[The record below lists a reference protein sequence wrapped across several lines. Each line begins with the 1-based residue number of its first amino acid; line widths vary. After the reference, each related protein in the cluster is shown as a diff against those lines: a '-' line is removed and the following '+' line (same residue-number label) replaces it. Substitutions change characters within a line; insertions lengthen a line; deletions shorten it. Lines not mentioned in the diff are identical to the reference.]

1 MKKNSY
7 KLLVLM
13 FVLFLGIILTSCGDK
28 EEGHK
33 HVEEILPR
41 VEATCA
47 TPGKTT
53 GMQCSSCKQ
62 ILVAQ
67 EVIPALG
74 HEYGD
79 WYKITDTEEQRDCK
93 NCTHHET
100 RNAEEHTHSFGDWS
114 TVTPAT
120 CTTTGVEG
128 RKCSCGEEETRVIN
142 VLKHDTK
149 EHSGKTPTCTEA
161 GYQAYVTCANC
172 DYTTYKELPAL
183 GHAFGEWYAT
193 SSVQE
198 RRDCAACSHY
208 ETKDVENTEPH
219 THSFGSWYVDVQ
231 ATCTENGIEKRNCLT
246 CSFYEPRTINATGHS
261 FGSWYIS
268 KPATTTETGIE
279 KRECNNCDHF
289 ETKSIPATG
298 GTTHTH
304 SFGSWG
310 VTTKATCT
318 TTGLETRKCSCGEE
332 ETRVIN
338 ATGHS
343 FGDWYISKPA
353 TTTEA
358 GTEKR
363 ECNNCDHFETKSIP
377 ATGSTTDTNA
387 LLQADLDAISLPS
400 TLSASYKYTNT
411 GANGTKFTYL
421 SSNAGVL
428 DDEGNVTRML
438 YDVDVTVKVIGVL
451 NGVEKEKQVTI
462 KVLKYELPAKTHQ
475 IILNASDFPVPDNS
489 TTFKKG
495 NGYIE
500 LNTNK
505 VNNYFYCGE
514 GEEYIAPRPFTGLV
528 VSWGAI
534 DTSSTAKVTVDI
546 KLRVNGTWSDYVS
559 YGSWGFEG
567 SNGNASKT
575 DSTGLIKIST
585 DEISVLNGKTADAIR
600 YKVNLSRSSASA
612 VSPKIKYLSF
622 AFDYS
627 SYSYSVNKNHL
638 PEKVFHNVPKR
649 YQLDVAGDGNV
660 MCSATSTTMML
671 EYHGIDLSAKT
682 KAYGYTYPQEYI
694 ARKVV
699 RDVNMS
705 GGGFGN
711 WVYNT
716 VSMSHYGFKSYV
728 ARYYSIEELMY
739 DLTKGPVCLS
749 IKKCTMTQYENY
761 KTYTHSGHII
771 VAVGYQY
778 INGQLYITC
787 NDPYVPQVT
796 CNYSATLLTSYWKN
810 IGYVIE

>member
-1 MKKNSY
+1 MKKISY
-7 KLLVLM
+7 KILILMLVL
-13 FVLFLGIILTSCGDK
+13 LLGLTSCK
-28 EEGHK
+28 EDNE
-33 HVEEILPR
+33 HVHEEVIDDA
-41 VEATCA
+41 VKATC
-47 TPGKTT
+47 TET
-53 GMQCSSCKQ
+53 GLAMGMHCSTCNQ
-62 ILVAQ
+62 VLVAQ
-67 EVIPALG
+67 EVVPATGHTFGEWYEKSSSEEQHDCVNCSYSETREIAAHTHEYGNWVVTKEATCNEAGSETRTCKECSNSETRTIPSLGHDEIEHEGKNATCTESGYKAYVTCSRCDYTTYEEIESLGHVFGSWYATSSVKERRDCVNCSHFETKDVENTETHTHNYGEWYVLNDPTCDATGVERRDCSGCANFETRTIAALG
-74 HEYGD
+74 HNKTSHAG
-79 WYKITDTEEQRDCK
+79 RD
-93 NCTHHET
+93 
-100 RNAEEHTHSFGDWS
+100 A
-114 TVTPAT
+114 
-120 CTTTGVEG
+120 
-128 RKCSCGEEETRVIN
+128 
-142 VLKHDTK
+142 
-149 EHSGKTPTCTEA
+149 TCTEA
-161 GYQAYVTCANC
+161 GYQAYETCSKC
-172 DYTTYKELPAL
+172 SWTTYKEISAK
-183 GHAFGEWYAT
+183 GHSYGA
-193 SSVQE
+193 
-198 RRDCAACSHY
+198 
-208 ETKDVENTEPH
+208 
-219 THSFGSWYVDVQ
+219 WYVSV
-231 ATCTENGIEKRNCLT
+231 
-246 CSFYEPRTINATGHS
+246 
-261 FGSWYIS
+261 
-268 KPATTTETGIE
+268 PATQTS
-279 KRECNNCDHF
+279 N
-289 ETKSIPATG
+289 
-298 GTTHTH
+298 
-304 SFGSWG
+304 
-310 VTTKATCT
+310 
-318 TTGLETRKCSCGEE
+318 
-332 ETRVIN
+332 
-338 ATGHS
+338 
-343 FGDWYISKPA
+343 
-353 TTTEA
+353 

-363 ECNNCDHFETKSIP
+363 ECINCDHFETKSIP
-377 ATGSTTDTNA
+377 ATGSGSTTDTSA

-438 YDVDVTVKVIGVL
+438 YDVDVTVRVIGTL

-462 KVLKYELPAKTHQ
+462 KVLKYELPEKTHQ
-475 IILNASDFPVPDNS
+475 IILEASDFPVPDNS

-500 LNTNK
+500 LNSTK

-514 GEEYIAPRPFTGLV
+514 GEEYIAPKPFTGLV

-534 DTSSTAKVTVDI
+534 DTSSTAKVTVEI

-559 YGSWGFEG
+559 YGAWGFEG
-567 SNGNASKT
+567 TNGNASKT

-627 SYSYSVNKNHL
+627 SYSYPVNRNHL
-638 PEKVFHNVPKR
+638 PESVFYNVPKR

-671 EYHGIDLSAKT
+671 EYHGINLTSKAS
-682 KAYGYTYPQEYI
+682 AYGYIYPQEYI

-771 VAVGYQY
+771 VAVGYKY

-787 NDPYVPQVT
+787 NDPYVSQVT
-796 CNYSATLLTSYWKN
+796 CNYSADLIKTYWKY

>member
-1 MKKNSY
+1 MRKNNF
-7 KLLVLM
+7 KILLIVLALFLVLT
-13 FVLFLGIILTSCGDK
+13 GCGEDNETHVHTEVIK
-28 EEGHK
+28 EGSA
-33 HVEEILPR
+33 
-41 VEATCA
+41 ATCTKTGLTIGMYCSTCKEVLVEQVEIPMLEHTYIAA
-47 TPGKTT
+47 TCENPAT
-53 GMQCSSCKQ
+53 CSVCGATNGGT
-62 ILVAQ
+62 LD
-67 EVIPALG
+67 
-74 HEYGD
+74 HEFGD
-79 WYKITDTEEQRDCK
+79 WQKVSDTEEKRECK
-93 NCTHHET
+93 NCDHSEIK
-100 RNAEEHTHSFGDWS
+100 AIAHTHSYGSWE
-114 TVTPAT
+114 VTTNAT
-120 CTTTGVEG
+120 CTATGVES
-128 RKCSCGEEETRVIN
+128 RKCSCGEEETRVISALN
-142 VLKHDTK
+142 HSFDDWYKTSDTEEK
-149 EHSGKTPTCTEA
+149 RECK
-161 GYQAYVTCANC
+161 NC
-172 DYTTYKELPAL
+172 DYFETRTV
-183 GHAFGEWYAT
+183 
-193 SSVQE
+193 SS
-198 RRDCAACSHY
+198 S
-208 ETKDVENTEPH
+208 H
-219 THSFGSWYVDVQ
+219 THSYGAWSVNFQ
-231 ATCTENGIEKRNCLT
+231 ATCTTIGMESRK
-246 CSFYEPRTINATGHS
+246 CSCGDTETRTISATGHS
-261 FGSWYIS
+261 FDDWYKTS
-268 KPATTTETGIE
+268 DTEE
-279 KRECNNCDHF
+279 KRECQKCNYF
-289 ETKSIPATG
+289 ETRTVSSS
-298 GTTHTH
+298 HTH
-304 SFGSWG
+304 SYGAWS

-318 TTGLETRKCSCGEE
+318 TTGVESRKCSCGDT
-332 ETRVIN
+332 ETRIIN

-343 FGDWYISKPA
+343 FGEWYVSVPA
-353 TTTEA
+353 TQTTN

-377 ATGSTTDTNA
+377 ATGGGSTTDTNA
-387 LLQADLDAISLPS
+387 LLQADLDAISLPT
-400 TLSASYKYTNT
+400 TLTASYKYTNT

-438 YDVDVTVKVIGVL
+438 YDVDVTVKVIGTL

-462 KVLKYELPAKTHQ
+462 KVLKYELPEKTHQ
-475 IILNASDFPVPDNS
+475 IILDASDFPVPDNS
-489 TTFKKG
+489 STFKKG

-514 GEEYIAPRPFTGLV
+514 GEEYIAPKPFTGLV

-559 YGSWGFEG
+559 YGAWGFEG
-567 SNGNASKT
+567 TNGNASKT

-627 SYSYSVNKNHL
+627 SYSYSVNRNHL
-638 PEKVFHNVPKR
+638 PESVFYNVPKR

-671 EYHGIDLSAKT
+671 EYHGINLTSKAS
-682 KAYGYTYPQEYI
+682 AYGYTYPQEYI

-739 DLTKGPVCLS
+739 DLTKGPVALS

-771 VAVGYQY
+771 VAVGYKY

-787 NDPYVPQVT
+787 NDPYVSQVT
-796 CNYSATLLTSYWKN
+796 CNYSATLITNNWKY
-810 IGYVIE
+810 IGYVIEK